1 MLKNKVKKIVVHNGT
16 FHADDVLCVAMVQL
30 AFPKVAIMRIEKN
43 QLREIDLNEIIVADI
58 GFGKYDHH

>member
-30 AFPKVAIMRIEKN
+30 AFPKVAIMRIEKKTAEGN
-43 QLREIDLNEIIVADI
+43 
-58 GFGKYDHH
+58 